1 MVDSVLRIESLMFS
15 TFEPF
20 AGMDGFFSKLLIET
34 QKNMQKLINFFH
46 KQGYIYFR
54 LNVFEINLQ

>member
-34 QKNMQKLINFFH
+34 QKKHAEVDKLFP
-46 KQGYIYFR
+46 
-54 LNVFEINLQ
+54 